1 MSVEYV
7 CTSFDAQTKDCLQ
20 WAIEQD
26 SVLLAQLATVTPAD
40 RWEITFSIAGFLV
53 TVWVFIQIKRM
64 LR

>member
-1 MSVEYV
+1 MTVEYG
-7 CTSFDAQTKDCLQ
+7 CIDFDAQTKDCLQ

-26 SVLLAQLATVTPAD
+26 TVLLAQLATIKPAD
-40 RWEITFSIAGFLV
+40 RWEITFSVAGFLV